1 MKRMLVGLALAA
13 AAGEAAGGLW
23 GEGCEYEASRE
34 VTADLDGVSA
44 IEVFAL
50 AGELEIRGEAG
61 LGEIRV
67 AGRACSDREEVLD
80 QIQLTGRRE
89 GDRYL
94 VAAEMPDREAHQEWE
109 DAQALLDLE
118 VRMPAGL
125 ALIVSDSSGSIV
137 ISDVASLQL
146 SDSSGD
152 VDVENV
158 PGILLVVRDSSGD
171 LRLSRV
177 GAVTIELDSSGE
189 IEISSADSVT
199 IGVDS
204 SGDIR
209 VGDVAGDVTVGVDTS
224 GGICATRVG
233 GSLTVGSDTSGD
245 IVTRDV
251 EGTVSLPPNKR

>member
-1 MKRMLVGLALAA
+1 MKRMLVGLVLAA
-13 AAGEAAGGLW
+13 AAGEATAGLW
-23 GEGCEYEASRE
+23 GDSCEYEAGRE
-34 VTADLDGVSA
+34 VAAGLDGVST

-50 AGELEIRGEAG
+50 AGELEIRGGTG
-61 LGEIRV
+61 LSEIRV
-67 AGRACSDREEVLD
+67 TGQACSDREEVLD

-89 GDRYL
+89 GDHYL
-94 VAAEMPDREAHQEWE
+94 VAAEMPDWEAHQEWE
-109 DAQALLDLE
+109 DAQARLDLE

-125 ALIVSDSSGSIV
+125 ALIVSDSSGGIA

-152 VDVENV
+152 VEVENV

-177 GAVTIELDSSGE
+177 GEVTIELDSSGE

-209 VGDVAGDVTVGVDTS
+209 VADVAGDVTVGVDTS
-224 GGICATRVG
+224 GGIRATRVG

-251 EGTVSLPPNKR
+251 KGTVSLPPNKR

>member
-1 MKRMLVGLALAA
+1 MKRMLVGLVLAA
-13 AAGEAAGGLW
+13 AAGEATAGLW
-23 GEGCEYEASRE
+23 GESCEYEAGRE
-34 VTADLDGVSA
+34 IAADLDGVST

-61 LGEIRV
+61 LSEIRV
-67 AGRACSDREEVLD
+67 AGQACSDREEVLD
-80 QIQLTGRRE
+80 HIQLTGRRQ

-94 VAAEMPDREAHQEWE
+94 VAAEMPDWEAHQEWE
-109 DAQALLDLE
+109 DAQVRLDLE

-125 ALIVSDSSGSIV
+125 ALIVSDSSGDIV

-152 VDVENV
+152 VEVETV

-177 GAVTIELDSSGE
+177 GEVTIELDSSGE

-209 VGDVAGDVTVGVDTS
+209 VSDVAGDVTVGVDTS
-224 GGICATRVG
+224 GGIRATRVG

-251 EGTVSLPPNKR
+251 KGTVSLPPNKR